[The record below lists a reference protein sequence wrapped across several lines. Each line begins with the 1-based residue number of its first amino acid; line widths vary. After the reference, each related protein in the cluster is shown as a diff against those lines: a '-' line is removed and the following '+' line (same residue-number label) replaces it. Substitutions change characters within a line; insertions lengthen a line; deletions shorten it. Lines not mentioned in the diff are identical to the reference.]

1 MVFAV
6 PPLSPTGSK
15 LINLDSASKPTAQ
28 NRSWKEGIPMTG
40 NKGIEP
46 IGQQDRNLG
55 GVDFFLLWAGAGVS
69 LAEIWAGGLLIP
81 LGFATGFLVILLG
94 HLIGNTPL
102 ALGGIIGSKTGL
114 PTMVA
119 VRPSFGI
126 RGSYFATV
134 LNLVQLVGWTGVMLW
149 IGGQAAQMVWP
160 MPSFG
165 FRGWVVVAGIATTLW
180 ALLGR
185 RYWKWLQRIAVTAL
199 IALCCIMTYVV
210 LHKYGLDRLMAAP
223 SRGGMP
229 FMVAL
234 DLVIAMP
241 ISWLPLVCDYSRYG
255 KRTGSAF
262 WGTWA
267 GYFIFS
273 SWMYA
278 IGLAAAL
285 ATQSPTPE
293 SMVLELMMGLGLAA
307 PAMIIVLFSTFT
319 TTFLDIYSTAV
330 SALNIWPWMGE
341 RRGSLA
347 CGILGTALALMF
359 PATAYEGFLLFIGSV
374 FCPLFG
380 VVLADYFFF
389 RRGRY
394 FEAGTDTRE
403 VYWYLGGFNPWAFA
417 AWAAGFGFYHLLQ
430 RQTAWGSSIPSL
442 LATGVLYL
450 ILMSLFHERSR
461 VSGRE
466 KEGPD

>member
-1 MVFAV
+1 
-6 PPLSPTGSK
+6 
-15 LINLDSASKPTAQ
+15 
-28 NRSWKEGIPMTG
+28 MTG
-40 NKGIEP
+40 NDGIQP

-55 GVDFFLLWAGAGVS
+55 GMDFLLLWAGAAVS

-81 LGFATGFLVILLG
+81 LGFATGFLIILLG
-94 HLIGNTPL
+94 HFIGNIPL
-102 ALGGIIGSKTGL
+102 AFGGVIGSKTGL

-119 VRPSFGI
+119 VRPSFGV

-149 IGGQAAQMVWP
+149 IGGQAAQAVCP
-160 MPSFG
+160 MPSLG
-165 FRGWVVVAGIATTLW
+165 FRGWVLVAGIATTLW
-180 ALLGR
+180 ALVGH

-210 LHKYGLDRLMAAP
+210 LHEYGLDRLMEVP
-223 SRGGMP
+223 SKGGMP
-229 FMVAL
+229 FMVGL

-255 KRTGSAF
+255 KGTKPVF
-262 WGTWA
+262 WGTWV

-293 SMVLELMMGLGLAA
+293 SMVLELMVGFGLAV

-330 SALNIWPWMGE
+330 SALNIWPRLGE
-341 RRGSLA
+341 KPGSLT
-347 CGILGTALALMF
+347 CGVLGTVLALMF

-380 VVLADYFFF
+380 VVLSDFFF
-389 RRGRY
+389 LRRGKY
-394 FEAGTDTRE
+394 FETGMDPLKT
-403 VYWYLGGFNPWAFA
+403 YWYSAGFNPWAFV
-417 AWAAGFGFYHLLQ
+417 AWAAGFGLYHFLQ
-430 RQTAWGSSIPSL
+430 RQTAWGASIPSL
-442 LATGVLYL
+442 LATGVIYL
-450 ILMSLFHERSR
+450 FLMSLFH
-461 VSGRE
+461 GRFQILSS
-466 KEGPD
+466 KKGDIA

>member
-1 MVFAV
+1 
-6 PPLSPTGSK
+6 
-15 LINLDSASKPTAQ
+15 
-28 NRSWKEGIPMTG
+28 MTG
-40 NKGIEP
+40 NEGIEA
-46 IGQQDRNLG
+46 IGQEDRNLG
-55 GVDFFLLWAGAGVS
+55 GMDFFLLWAGAAVS
-69 LAEIWAGGLLIP
+69 LAEIWAGGLLVP
-81 LGFATGFLVILLG
+81 LGFTTGFLVILLG
-94 HLIGNTPL
+94 HLLGNTPL

-126 RGSYFATV
+126 RGSYFPTV

-149 IGGQAAQMVWP
+149 IGGQAAQAVWP
-160 MPSFG
+160 MPTLG
-165 FRGWVVVAGIATTLW
+165 FRGWVLVAGIATTLW

-210 LHKYGLDRLMAAP
+210 LHEYGLGRLMAMPAK
-223 SRGGMP
+223 GGMP
-229 FMVAL
+229 FMVGL

-255 KRTGSAF
+255 KDTKSAF
-262 WGTWA
+262 RGTWV

-273 SWMYA
+273 SWMFA

-293 SMVLELMMGLGLAA
+293 SMVLELMVGLGLAV

-330 SALNIWPWMGE
+330 SALNIWPRLGE
-341 RRGSLA
+341 RRGGLA
-347 CGILGTALALMF
+347 CGVLGTVLALLF

-380 VVLADYFFF
+380 VVLADYFFL
-389 RRGRY
+389 RRGKY
-394 FEAGTDTRE
+394 FETGTDPVKT
-403 VYWYLGGFNPWAFA
+403 YWYLRGFNPWAFG
-417 AWAAGFGFYHLLQ
+417 AWGVGFGFYHLL
-430 RQTAWGSSIPSL
+430 RGETAWGSSIPSL
-442 LATGVLYL
+442 LATGVFYL
-450 ILMSLFHERSR
+450 ILMGLFHGRSR
-461 VSGRE
+461 LPDRE
-466 KEGPD
+466 KGSPS